1 MAKKFG
7 GLNLS
12 RGINSMIPTDDDEKG
27 SVAGASS
34 INDVKIS
41 EIEAN
46 PDQPRRDFDEE
57 ALNELA
63 DSIKQIGVVQP
74 ITLRKL
80 AEGKYQIVAG
90 ERRFRASQIAGLESI
105 PAYIREV
112 NESQLMEM
120 ALIENI
126 QREDLNAIEEAL
138 AYQNLMDKCDYTQD
152 QLSERVGKKRA
163 TVANYLRL
171 LRLPAEIQMAVKDKK
186 VDMGHARALM
196 SIEDPV
202 AQLEVYNRIIT
213 EGLSVRKVEEI
224 AKSIKEGGPAN
235 TVPKGTQAKEL
246 PEEYAI
252 LKERLNGLFNTP
264 ISMTCD
270 KKGKGKITIQF
281 NNDDDL
287 LKIMN
292 IFDSIKNS

>member
-7 GLNLS
+7 GLN
-12 RGINSMIPTDDDEKG
+12 RGIDSLIPTN
-27 SVAGASS
+27 GASS
-34 INDVKIS
+34 INEINIE

-46 PDQPRRDFDEE
+46 PGQPRRNFDEE

-74 ITLRKL
+74 ITLRKQ
-80 AEGKYQIVAG
+80 ENGKYQIIAG
-90 ERRFRASQIAGLESI
+90 ERRFRASQIAGLKSI

-112 NESQLMEM
+112 NENELMEM

-171 LRLPAEIQMAVKDKK
+171 LRLPAEIQMSVKDKK
-186 VDMGHARALM
+186 IDMGHARALM
-196 SIEDPV
+196 GIENTGD
-202 AQLEVYNRIIT
+202 QLKVYKMIIE
-213 EGLSVRKVEEI
+213 EGLSVRRVEEI
-224 AKSIKEGGPAN
+224 AKELREGK
-235 TVPKGTQAKEL
+235 KGTPRKKGSSAQNTLED
-246 PEEYAI
+246 YAEMKKK
-252 LKERLNGLFNTP
+252 LSNLFGTP
-264 ISMTCD
+264 INMTCND
-270 KKGKGKITIQF
+270 KGKGKITISF
-281 NNDDDL
+281 NNDDEMV
-287 LKIMN
+287 KIFSML
-292 IFDSIKNS
+292 DSIKKS

>member
-12 RGINSMIPTDDDEKG
+12 RGINSMIPTDDDEKQ

-46 PDQPRRDFDEE
+46 PDQPRRVFDEE

-80 AEGKYQIVAG
+80 ADGKYQIVAG
-90 ERRFRASQIAGLESI
+90 ERRYRASQIAGLESI

-112 NESQLMEM
+112 NESQQMEM

-186 VDMGHARALM
+186 IDMGHARALM
-196 SIEDPV
+196 AIEDPV
-202 AQLEVYNRIIT
+202 AQLSVYNQIIS
-213 EGLSVRKVEEI
+213 EGLSVRKVEEL
-224 AKSIKEGGPAN
+224 AKNIKEGKSASPE
-235 TVPKGTQAKEL
+235 KKEPQKKDL
-246 PEEYAI
+246 PEDYAA
-252 LKERLNGLFNTP
+252 LKEKLNGLFNTP
-264 ISMTCD
+264 VSMTCD

-281 NNDDDL
+281 NSDDDL

-292 IFDSIKNS
+292 IFDSIKN

>member
-7 GLNLS
+7 GLNLN
-12 RGINSMIPTDDDEKG
+12 RGINSMIPTDDDDVR
-27 SVAGASS
+27 STGASS
-34 INDVKIS
+34 INEIKI
-41 EIEAN
+41 EDIEAN
-46 PDQPRRDFDEE
+46 PDQPRRNFDEE

-74 ITLRKL
+74 ITLRKQ
-80 AEGKYQIVAG
+80 EDGKYQIIAG
-90 ERRFRASQIAGLESI
+90 ERRFRASQIAGLKSI

-112 NESQLMEM
+112 NENELMEM

-186 VDMGHARALM
+186 IEMGHARALM
-196 SIEDPV
+196 GIEDPAV
-202 AQLEVYNRIIT
+202 QIKVYNQIIS

-224 AKSIKEGGPAN
+224 AKEIREGN
-235 TVPKGTQAKEL
+235 GTGKKQKKSGKSSSSVDCSEMTNKL
-246 PEEYAI
+246 SD
-252 LKERLNGLFNTP
+252 LFGTKIN
-264 ISMTCD
+264 MTCD
-270 KKGKGKITIQF
+270 DKGKGKITIGF
-281 NNDDDL
+281 KDDDEMMKIFTL
-287 LKIMN
+287 L
-292 IFDSIKNS
+292 DSIKKS

>member
-12 RGINSMIPTDDDEKG
+12 RGINSMIPTDDDEKE

-46 PDQPRRDFDEE
+46 PDQPRRVFDEE

-80 AEGKYQIVAG
+80 ADGKYQIVAG
-90 ERRFRASQIAGLESI
+90 ERRYRASQIAGLESI

-112 NESQLMEM
+112 TESQQMEM

-186 VDMGHARALM
+186 IDMGHARALM
-196 SIEDPV
+196 AIEDPV
-202 AQLEVYNRIIT
+202 AQLGVYNQIIS
-213 EGLSVRKVEEI
+213 EGLSVRKVEEL
-224 AKSIKEGGPAN
+224 AKNIKEGKPAS
-235 TVPKGTQAKEL
+235 TEKKAPQKMDL
-246 PEEYAI
+246 PEDYAA
-252 LKERLNGLFNTP
+252 LKDRLNGLFDTP
-264 ISMTCD
+264 VNMTCD

-287 LKIMN
+287 LKIMS
-292 IFDSIKNS
+292 IFDSIKN

>member
-7 GLNLS
+7 GLNLN
-12 RGINSMIPTDDDEKG
+12 RGISSMIPTDDEHERV
-27 SVAGASS
+27 SGASS
-34 INDVKIS
+34 INEVKLS

-57 ALNELA
+57 ALQELA

-74 ITLRKL
+74 ITLRKI
-80 AEGKYQIVAG
+80 EDGKYQIIAG
-90 ERRFRASQIAGLESI
+90 ERRFRASQIAGIESI
-105 PAYIREV
+105 PAYIRDV
-112 NESQLMEM
+112 NDSQLMEM
-120 ALIENI
+120 ALVENI

-186 VDMGHARALM
+186 LDMGHARALM
-196 SIEDPV
+196 AIENSV
-202 AQLEVYNRIIT
+202 AQLEVYNRIIA
-213 EGLSVRKVEEI
+213 EGLSVRKVEEL
-224 AKSIKEGGPAN
+224 AKNIKEGKA
-235 TVPKGTQAKEL
+235 TDSIKKETKKDEL
-246 PEEYAI
+246 PEDYAA
-252 LKERLNGLFNTP
+252 LKDRLNGLFNTP

-281 NNDDDL
+281 SNDDEL
-287 LKIMN
+287 LQIMS

>member
-1 MAKKFG
+1 
-7 GLNLS
+7 
-12 RGINSMIPTDDDEKG
+12 MIPTDDDEKE

-46 PDQPRRDFDEE
+46 PDQPRRVFDEE

-80 AEGKYQIVAG
+80 ADGKYQIVAG
-90 ERRFRASQIAGLESI
+90 ERRYRASQIAGLESI

-112 NESQLMEM
+112 NESQQMEM

-186 VDMGHARALM
+186 IDMGHARALM
-196 SIEDPV
+196 AIEDPV
-202 AQLEVYNRIIT
+202 AQLSVYNQIIS
-213 EGLSVRKVEEI
+213 EGLSVRKVEEL
-224 AKSIKEGGPAN
+224 AKNIKEGKSASPE
-235 TVPKGTQAKEL
+235 KKEPQKKDL
-246 PEEYAI
+246 PEDYAA
-252 LKERLNGLFNTP
+252 LKEKLNGLFNTP
-264 ISMTCD
+264 VSMTCD

-281 NNDDDL
+281 NSDDDL

-292 IFDSIKNS
+292 IFDSIKN